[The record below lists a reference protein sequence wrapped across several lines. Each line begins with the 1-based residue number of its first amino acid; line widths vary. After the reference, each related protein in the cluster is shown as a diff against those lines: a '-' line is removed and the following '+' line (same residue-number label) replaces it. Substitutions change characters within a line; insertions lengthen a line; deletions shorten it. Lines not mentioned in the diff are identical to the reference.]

1 MFDINELRFL
11 DHLVAEYLTF
21 NQDLPLKLRNQIL
34 KLDNKIIEYMKDIK
48 ETEQREF
55 EEDAKYM
62 RKISK

>member
-11 DHLVAEYLTF
+11 DHLVDEYLTF
-21 NQDLPLKLRNQIL
+21 NQNLPLKLRNQIL

-55 EEDAKYM
+55 EEDMQELK
-62 RKISK
+62 KIVK